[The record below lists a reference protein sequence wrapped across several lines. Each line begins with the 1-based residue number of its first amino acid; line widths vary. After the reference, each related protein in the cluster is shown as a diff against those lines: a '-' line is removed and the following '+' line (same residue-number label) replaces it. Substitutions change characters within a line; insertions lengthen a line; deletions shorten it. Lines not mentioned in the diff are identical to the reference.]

1 MDLKKSG
8 ELLKKA
14 LGKENALRL
23 VVVLGICGIA
33 LLALSSW
40 KPGGG
45 GETPAQPQEEEW
57 DGSAGYA
64 RALEEDLARI
74 VGAITGEREP
84 VVMVTLEDTGQRVYA
99 ADQQESAQS
108 GPEGEGSTARESAHV
123 VLEDRE
129 GAQRALS
136 VSEVQ
141 PKVQGV
147 VIVSKHA
154 ADPSVREKL
163 VNAAKTAL
171 GLPASRVC
179 VVG

>member
-1 MDLKKSG
+1 MDLKKIR
-8 ELLKKA
+8 ELWKKA
-14 LGKENALRL
+14 LEKENTLRL
-23 VVVLGICGIA
+23 VVALGICGIA
-33 LLALSSW
+33 LLAISSW
-40 KPGGG
+40 DFSRGSGAP
-45 GETPAQPQEEEW
+45 TQPQEEAGA
-57 DGSAGYA
+57 DYAGYA
-64 RALEEDLARI
+64 RTLEEDLARI

-84 VVMVTLEDTGQRVYA
+84 VVMVTLEDMGQRVYA
-99 ADQQESAQS
+99 ADRQESAQS
-108 GPEGEGSTARESAHV
+108 GPEGEGSTTRESAHV
-123 VLEDRE
+123 ILEDGE

-147 VIVSKHA
+147 VIVSKHG